1 MLDIAFRSRV
11 DLSVIDDTVTINPSY
26 GAALDELIQQHL
38 DLTADIKEIRSGVGW
53 TSVG

>member
-1 MLDIAFRSRV
+1 MKRAAI
-11 DLSVIDDTVTINPSY
+11 T
-26 GAALDELIQQHL
+26 GASGHHQLYDRLYCFSKLEGLIQQHL